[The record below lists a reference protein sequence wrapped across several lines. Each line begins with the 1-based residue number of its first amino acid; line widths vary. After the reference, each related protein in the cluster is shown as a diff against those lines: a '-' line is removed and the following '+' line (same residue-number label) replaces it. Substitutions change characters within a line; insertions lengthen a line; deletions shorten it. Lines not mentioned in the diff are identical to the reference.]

1 MTFNLAIPG
10 QSLTD
15 EPKNFPWE
23 RPPEISDPDKA
34 IAYHMNYLSK
44 PEVIESTLF
53 VLASGLPVKNFVEVV
68 LTNAVGNGMHSID
81 TSLIIKPVIEEAV
94 TLTAREANI
103 EFLEE
108 FDNSKAKEKSH
119 KAREEALILSR
130 LKRALED
137 DEDQGDESL
146 IEDTVSALGDQPTG
160 MNEEEAAAPAMPEE
174 QAAMPEE
181 QQQEESMMQQEP
193 MPSSDKGN
201 GLMSRGIS

>member
-15 EPKNFPWE
+15 EPKNFAWE
-23 RPPEISDPDKA
+23 RPPEIVDPDKA
-34 IAYHMNYLSK
+34 IAYHMDYLNN

-53 VLASGLPVKNFVEVV
+53 VLASGLPVKNFVDVL

-81 TSLIIKPVIEEAV
+81 VSLIIKPVIQEAV
-94 TLTAREANI
+94 TLTAKEADI
-103 EFLEE
+103 EFQEE
-108 FDNSKAKEKSH
+108 FDNSKATEKS
-119 KAREEALILSR
+119 KRDREEALILSR

-146 IEDTVSALGDQPTG
+146 IEDTVSALGEQP
-160 MNEEEAAAPAMPEE
+160 MDMDEESPAMDEEPKEEEETME
-174 QAAMPEE
+174 QK
-181 QQQEESMMQQEP
+181 P
-193 MPSSDKGN
+193 MPSSDTGM

>member
-15 EPKNFPWE
+15 EPKNFAWE
-23 RPPEISDPDKA
+23 RPPEIVDPNKA
-34 IAYHMNYLSK
+34 IAYHMDYLNN

-53 VLASGLPVKNFVEVV
+53 VLASGLPVKNFVDVL

-81 TSLIIKPVIEEAV
+81 VSLIIKPVIQEAV
-94 TLTAREANI
+94 TLTAKEADI

-108 FDNSKAKEKSH
+108 FDNSKATEKS
-119 KAREEALILSR
+119 KRDREEALILSR

-146 IEDTVSALGDQPTG
+146 IEDTVSALGEQP
-160 MNEEEAAAPAMPEE
+160 MDMDEESPAMDEEPKEEEEMME
-174 QAAMPEE
+174 QK
-181 QQQEESMMQQEP
+181 P
-193 MPSSDKGN
+193 MPSSDTGM

>member
-15 EPKNFPWE
+15 EPKNFAWE
-23 RPPEISDPDKA
+23 RPPEIVDPDKA
-34 IAYHMNYLSK
+34 IAYHMDYLNN

-53 VLASGLPVKNFVEVV
+53 VLASGLPVKNFVDVL

-81 TSLIIKPVIEEAV
+81 VSLIIKPVIQEAV
-94 TLTAREANI
+94 TLTAKEADI
-103 EFLEE
+103 EFQEE
-108 FDNSKAKEKSH
+108 FDNSKATEKS
-119 KAREEALILSR
+119 KRDREEALILSR

-146 IEDTVSALGDQPTG
+146 IEDTVSALGEQP
-160 MNEEEAAAPAMPEE
+160 MSMDEESPAMDEEPKEEEMME
-174 QAAMPEE
+174 QK
-181 QQQEESMMQQEP
+181 P
-193 MPSSDKGN
+193 MPSSDTGM

>member
-15 EPKNFPWE
+15 EPKNFAWE
-23 RPPEISDPDKA
+23 RPPEIVDPNKA
-34 IAYHMNYLSK
+34 IAYHMDYLNN

-53 VLASGLPVKNFVEVV
+53 VLASGLPVKNFVDVL

-81 TSLIIKPVIEEAV
+81 VSLIIKPVIQEAV
-94 TLTAREANI
+94 TLTAKEADI

-108 FDNSKAKEKSH
+108 FDNSKATEKS
-119 KAREEALILSR
+119 KRDREEALILSR

-146 IEDTVSALGDQPTG
+146 IEDTVSALGEQP
-160 MNEEEAAAPAMPEE
+160 MSMDEESPAMDEEPKEEEEMME
-174 QAAMPEE
+174 QK
-181 QQQEESMMQQEP
+181 P
-193 MPSSDKGN
+193 MPSSDTGM

>member
-15 EPKNFPWE
+15 EPKNFAWE
-23 RPPEISDPDKA
+23 RPPEIVDPDKA
-34 IAYHMNYLSK
+34 IAYHMDYLNN

-53 VLASGLPVKNFVEVV
+53 VLASGLPVKNFVDVL

-81 TSLIIKPVIEEAV
+81 VSLIIKPVIQEAV
-94 TLTAREANI
+94 TLTAKEADI

-108 FDNSKAKEKSH
+108 FDNSKATEKS
-119 KAREEALILSR
+119 KRDREEALILSR

-146 IEDTVSALGDQPTG
+146 IEDTVSALGEQP
-160 MNEEEAAAPAMPEE
+160 MDMDEESPAMDEEPKEEEEMME
-174 QAAMPEE
+174 QK
-181 QQQEESMMQQEP
+181 P
-193 MPSSDKGN
+193 MPSSDTGM

>member
-15 EPKNFPWE
+15 EPKNFAWE
-23 RPPEISDPDKA
+23 RPPEIVDPNKA
-34 IAYHMNYLSK
+34 IAYHMDYLNN

-53 VLASGLPVKNFVEVV
+53 VLASGLPVKNFVDVL

-81 TSLIIKPVIEEAV
+81 VSLIIKPVIQEAV
-94 TLTAREANI
+94 TLTAKEADI
-103 EFLEE
+103 EFQEE
-108 FDNSKAKEKSH
+108 FDNSKATEKS
-119 KAREEALILSR
+119 KRDREEALILSR

-146 IEDTVSALGDQPTG
+146 IEDTVSALGEQP
-160 MNEEEAAAPAMPEE
+160 MDMDEESPAMDEEPKEEEEMME
-174 QAAMPEE
+174 QK
-181 QQQEESMMQQEP
+181 P
-193 MPSSDKGN
+193 MPSSDTGM